1 MKVFFDTSV
10 IVPFSDESHIH
21 HGRSLDR
28 ILQYQNDAVI
38 DVRVLAETYAT
49 LSGKMRKPVEEALLF
64 ISEISTRFEVV
75 ELTVTEYLKAVT
87 SCASRGISGAAV
99 YDALHARCAVKAG
112 VEVLYTWN
120 VKDFV
125 RLGPEVAGLV
135 RTP

>member
-21 HGRSLDR
+21 HRRSLDR

-99 YDALHARCAVKAG
+99 YDAPHARCAVKAG

-135 RTP
+135 QTP